1 MPTADAVLISG
12 TGLPTAGVLDTLER
26 ELGKPVLSSNQAF
39 LWRALRVAGVR
50 TPVRGFG
57 RLLRE

>member
-1 MPTADAVLISG
+1 MLISG
-12 TGLPTAGVLDTLER
+12 TGLPTAGVLDGLER
-26 ELGKPVLSSNQAF
+26 QLGKPVLSSNQAF

-50 TPVRGFG
+50 TPVSGFG